1 MTVVAS
7 GQLTIVDVN
16 DGVDGLTVIVSN
28 EAVALPAGGV
38 GNVLSYV
45 GSGTTIQVFDGT
57 TALSAVSSIT
67 GNGKF
72 RIASK
77 TQNPAGTLTI
87 GATSY
92 AGTTATIANHSA
104 MSNAVSAVSLT
115 YGITVQRLNGATVT
129 INKVQSISKVR
140 DGTASNVAEF
150 AVSGT
155 WNKPAG
161 ATMVVVELWGAGGGG
176 SGGSSVNQPGCGGGG
191 GGYVRRFL
199 NAKALPSSVSVAI
212 GAGGLGGPGLN
223 TMVGQSIGQDGGDTS
238 FGSYAKAIGG
248 KGATLSTTMEE
259 SGGEGGGVAGVNSD
273 EAGATRTTMNA
284 AYGGGA
290 GGLSY
295 GASSTGP
302 AHGGSSM
309 FGGAGGGAGGHV
321 FGWSQGRG
329 SDGGTSNLSNVVSVG
344 GGASGGAGPGYADG
358 SGVDGANG
366 STIPGSPVGTGGGGG
381 GGAFRNAY
389 AAGKGG
395 NGGTASGGGGGGCH
409 SSADANSTIPAS
421 YGTGGNGGN
430 GGNGYARITTLW

>member
-57 TALSAVSSIT
+57 TALSAVSSII
-67 GNGKF
+67 GNGQF

-176 SGGSSVNQPGCGGGG
+176 SGGGPTYIGGAGGGG
-191 GGYVRRFL
+191 GGYIRRFL
-199 NAKALPSSVSVAI
+199 NAEALPSSVSVLI
-212 GAGGLGGPGLN
+212 GAGGLGSSGVN
-223 TMVGQSIGQDGGDTS
+223 TFDGQVVGQDGGS
-238 FGSYAKAIGG
+238 SKFGLYAEASGG
-248 KGATLSTTMEE
+248 KG
-259 SGGEGGGVAGVNSD
+259 GGTYSPAVAGGDGGGVTGVSSD
-273 EAGATRTTMNA
+273 EAGATANTMNSSF
-284 AYGGGA
+284 GGA
-290 GGLSY
+290 HGGAPGLLGSGFGV
-295 GASSTGP
+295 GATEQQL
-302 AHGGSSM
+302 GGSSM
-309 FGGAGGGAGGHV
+309 FGGAGGGGGG
-321 FGWSQGRG
+321 GWNFSMGPG
-329 SDGGTSNLSNVVSVG
+329 GDGGTSGLTNSVVVG
-344 GGASGGAGPGYADG
+344 GGAVGGTANLTSGGVAG
-358 SGVDGANG
+358 DGANG
-366 STIPGSPVGTGGGGG
+366 APIAGLPIGTGGGGG
-381 GGAFRNAY
+381 GSSNRGTG
-389 AAGKGG
+389 GKGG
-395 NGGTASGGGGGGCH
+395 DGGIASGGGGGG
-409 SSADANSTIPAS
+409 SGGGNGEP
-421 YGTGGNGGN
+421 YGKGGNGGN